1 MAGMAASADAE
12 AYAAARAAWPGIDV
26 ASERFATYVAE
37 RPEVTHVH
45 DLYLACAAADHDAA
59 AVAVLDRM
67 IVDETA
73 AAAAAT
79 RSSTSARDEAAQSI
93 RALLFLP
100 GDDRGPAIFAYRGRG
115 PLRAWLRITATR
127 QLIRV
132 ARRGAREIAFEE
144 RILNAPAMAEDPA
157 LVAAKARYREELAA
171 AFRDA
176 LGALTAKDRL
186 LLRFQLVDGLSIDE
200 IGTIHG
206 VHRATAAR
214 WLVRIREELME
225 RTHELLAA
233 RLSVDTD
240 DVASIVRLVQ
250 SQLEVS
256 VIEHLK
262 K

>member
-1 MAGMAASADAE
+1 MAASD
-12 AYAAARAAWPGIDV
+12 
-26 ASERFATYVAE
+26 ERFAAYVAE
-37 RPEVTHVH
+37 RPGATHLE
-45 DLYLACAAADHDAA
+45 DLRLACAAGDKDAA
-59 AVAVLDRM
+59 AVAVLDKM
-67 IVDETA
+67 IVEEVA

-79 RSSTSARDEAAQSI
+79 RSSPSARDEAAQAL

-100 GDDRGPAIFAYRGRG
+100 GEDRDPAILSYGGRG
-115 PLRAWLRITATR
+115 PLRGWLRITATR
-127 QLIRV
+127 QLIRT
-132 ARRGAREIAFEE
+132 ARRGQREVEFEE
-144 RILNAPAMAEDPA
+144 RIMNAPALADDPA
-157 LVAAKARYREELAA
+157 LAAAKARYREELAA
-171 AFRDA
+171 AFREA
-176 LGALTAKDRL
+176 LAALTAKDRL
-186 LLRFQLVDGLSIDE
+186 LLRFQLVDGMSIDE
-200 IGTIHG
+200 IASVHA